1 MYVRACVRTCVCVR
15 VPRGGPP
22 WRRDSSPF
30 RRRAPV
36 CVRACACVCVC
47 ACAWRRPSLAARLF
61 SSAAAALI
69 SSSRE
74 AATKLSRSTATTCRE
89 GGGGERGSEGAR
101 ERGREPFPEKRV
113 YVTPPQTARRR
124 ERDGKSGKESENSEA
139 LNRGRE
145 SENSEM
151 AQSRAACGYA
161 FIAGVY
167 VYVRAYGP
175 VSCNPPPARSAFSP
189 TPLSPLTS
197 ICSGLVQEPEHI
209 PGRKTLYRDQKLYRH
224 LGARSQVQAGGNLA
238 WRHLQGRPVGP
249 RDDGL
254 GSRERE

>member
-1 MYVRACVRTCVCVR
+1 M
-15 VPRGGPP
+15 
-22 WRRDSSPF
+22 
-30 RRRAPV
+30 
-36 CVRACACVCVC
+36 CACVCVC
-47 ACAWRRPSLAARLF
+47 VCVCVCLE
-61 SSAAAALI
+61 AALLGGATLLLGGGGLDLLLPR
-69 SSSRE
+69 SRHKIVE
-74 AATKLSRSTATTCRE
+74 EHRHHLQR

-189 TPLSPLTS
+189 TPLSPS
-197 ICSGLVQEPEHI
+197 RIYVLVSCKNQNI
-209 PGRKTLYRDQKLYRH
+209 SLGARLCTGTRNYTRH
-224 LGARSQVQAGGNLA
+224 MGARSQVQAGGNLA